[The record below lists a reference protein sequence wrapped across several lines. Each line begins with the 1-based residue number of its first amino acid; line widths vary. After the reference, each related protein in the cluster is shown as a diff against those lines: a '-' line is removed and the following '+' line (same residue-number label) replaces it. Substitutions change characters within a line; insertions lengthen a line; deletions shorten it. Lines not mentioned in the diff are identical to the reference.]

1 MKTDKRC
8 IQLIVS
14 YETGG
19 GMGEDDAIQ
28 SGLENSINNLHE
40 IAERLGIE
48 GATQFNVED
57 MYDCEIVKKN
67 NKLICICEKPEP
79 IEL

>member
-1 MKTDKRC
+1 LKTEKRF

-19 GMGEDDAIQ
+19 GHGEDDAIQ
-28 SGLENSINNLHE
+28 SGLENSINNLHD

-48 GATQFNVED
+48 GATQFTVED
-57 MYDCEIVKKN
+57 MYDCKVVTKN
-67 NKLICICEKPEP
+67 NKLICVCDKPEP
-79 IEL
+79 IDL